1 MESKKILKIDAHE
14 RLFKRMYNNTRQGA
28 NRLGLYQSWWYL
40 SLKIC
45 GEKQNLRQVLQRKP
59 FWRSQKAP
67 QKTPSRDEIANV
79 NFLHDDIV
87 HALQNTIDSVLNSA
101 TDRRGYVLERRF
113 TEFSKITQYD
123 GHYTVHGN
131 SRSPII
137 LPMEH
142 SYTTRFQVMAD
153 YWSNFR

>member
-1 MESKKILKIDAHE
+1 
-14 RLFKRMYNNTRQGA
+14 
-28 NRLGLYQSWWYL
+28 L

-67 QKTPSRDEIANV
+67 QKNSIKRWDSERELSSRWHRARTTKYNRLI
-79 NFLHDDIV
+79 LK
-87 HALQNTIDSVLNSA
+87 
-101 TDRRGYVLERRF
+101 
-113 TEFSKITQYD
+113 FSHRSTRLCIGTQVYRIQWNNAIWRPL
-123 GHYTVHGN
+123 YAVQGN